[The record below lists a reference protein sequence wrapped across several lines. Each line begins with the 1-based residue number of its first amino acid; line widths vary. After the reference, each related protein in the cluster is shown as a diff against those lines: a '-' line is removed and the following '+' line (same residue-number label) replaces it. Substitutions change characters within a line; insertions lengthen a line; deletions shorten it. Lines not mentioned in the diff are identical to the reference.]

1 MKVAIVAD
9 WLPVFAGAE
18 HVIEQFHNLWPNAP
32 LYTTIARRNALGPLQ
47 HADIRT
53 SRLQKWFTL
62 TGNHRWMLPWM
73 QQEIENVDLRGY
85 DVIVSSSHAIGKG
98 IIPPSTARHICYCHT
113 PMRYAWEMEEEYLE
127 DFRIPKWLWQQIK
140 EKMKSIRRW
149 DLETAKRVDTFIANS
164 KTVQERIKKVYNRES
179 VVIHPPVSEKFFEN
193 CKMQN
198 ANSKYYLTVSRL
210 VPYKRIDLLIE
221 AANTL
226 KFPLKVAGSGPEL
239 ERLKALAGDTVE
251 MLGFVPEEDL
261 PGLYANA
268 EAFLFAPFEDAGVV
282 PLEAQACGTP
292 VIAFGKGGALDT
304 VKDGE
309 TGVFFKEQTVDAFK
323 DAFERFETMQFDANV
338 IREHAKQFSAKRFR
352 EKILGVV

>member
-1 MKVAIVAD
+1 
-9 WLPVFAGAE
+9 
-18 HVIEQFHNLWPNAP
+18 
-32 LYTTIARRNALGPLQ
+32 
-47 HADIRT
+47 
-53 SRLQKWFTL
+53 
-62 TGNHRWMLPWM
+62 
-73 QQEIENVDLRGY
+73 
-85 DVIVSSSHAIGKG
+85 
-98 IIPPSTARHICYCHT
+98 
-113 PMRYAWEMEEEYLE
+113 
-127 DFRIPKWLWQQIK
+127 
-140 EKMKSIRRW
+140 
-149 DLETAKRVDTFIANS
+149 
-164 KTVQERIKKVYNRES
+164 
-179 VVIHPPVSEKFFEN
+179 
-193 CKMQN
+193 
-198 ANSKYYLTVSRL
+198 
-210 VPYKRIDLLIE
+210 
-221 AANTL
+221 
-226 KFPLKVAGSGPEL
+226 
-239 ERLKALAGDTVE
+239 